1 MARLVNVPV
10 AAYVFCKICC
20 WARRCE
26 FGLVRRG
33 GHTAKIARLSVV
45 ALEASSKPFEGF
57 RVYELPYQMMLD
69 GILKQ
74 LGIGLQSKALHHFVL
89 VKCHCARL
97 QVEHCGDFLHGEP
110 LSQKL

>member
-10 AAYVFCKICC
+10 AAYVS
-20 WARRCE
+20 AR
-26 FGLVRRG
+26 FVV
-33 GHTAKIARLSVV
+33 GHVAVNSGSSGVVAHGQLARLSVV

-89 VKCHCARL
+89 VKCHSARL
-97 QVEHCGDFLHGEP
+97 QVEHCSDFLHGEP